1 MLCLC
6 FTLFL
11 TPGETNSVSMEE
23 NKKLLS
29 ASPDESL
36 QALAEVPSA
45 FNSLKMLSGAKYG
58 ILMGLLFTT
67 FEVMFEAYIA
77 AQYV

>member
-1 MLCLC
+1 MRALAL
-6 FTLFL
+6 LYLL

-45 FNSLKMLSGAKYG
+45 FNSLKMLSGANDG
-58 ILMGLLFTT
+58 ILMG
-67 FEVMFEAYIA
+67 
-77 AQYV
+77 